1 VCLGVELLQPPIPC
15 GNHRHRAGAFLVF
28 FSPPK
33 TSVAAV
39 SAVRRLRIS
48 LRETTAPREVPVH
61 VAFSSLHYLYCHVL
75 THSAV
80 RRVHALKSSNRH
92 NATLTASKSVLSYVN
107 NKFSRTTSTSDNVPC
122 CLVQKK
128 CNSRFS
134 QISLNNKYTT
144 KNKSHNKFN
153 NNNLIA

>member
-1 VCLGVELLQPPIPC
+1 MPALGMLFKQAACALLSLPESAEYALCAWTLNSLQPPIPC
-15 GNHRHRAGAFLVF
+15 GNHRHTAHRAGAFLVF

-33 TSVAAV
+33 TCVAAV
-39 SAVRRLRIS
+39 SAVRRLWIS

-107 NKFSRTTSTSDNVPC
+107 NKFSRTTSTSDDVPC
-122 CLVQKK
+122 CLV
-128 CNSRFS
+128 
-134 QISLNNKYTT
+134 
-144 KNKSHNKFN
+144 
-153 NNNLIA
+153 